1 MRLEKQ
7 RGAALLIVL
16 MVVALVAIL
25 ATEMGA
31 RLQLQVQRASNIKSS
46 NKSIWQT
53 ARRRNSNFKSRFQN

>member
-46 NKSIWQT
+46 NQAYW
-53 ARRRNSNFKSRFQN
+53 